1 MAYHQPRKS
10 LVPWLWDSDLDEGQR
25 ALWDLEY
32 QHDVDRASCWSVQN
46 FEKAGVTTDFLIVHA
61 VRGNGN
67 DGGRI
72 TLALS
77 GTPRFDV
84 YAKECF
90 ALAAQS
96 NPQRHPYRSDASFA
110 EDGA

>member
-46 FEKAGVTTDFLIVHA
+46 FDKAGVTTDFLIVHA
-61 VRGNGN
+61 
-67 DGGRI
+67 
-72 TLALS
+72 LALS